1 MAYNTLLSCCLSLAK
16 KGLGWEAW
24 EGMRESGVSVKLY
37 MW

>member
-1 MAYNTLLSCCLSLAK
+1 MAYNKLLSCCLSLAK
-16 KGLGWEAW
+16 KGLGWEVW